1 MLSHDLDSHSHDYH
15 LTNWYDCVTGNDN
28 IVLIGAVVGGVIGA
42 ALLLTVLLLLVCLCV
57 RRLRTHQV
65 DLSKQGKTRNDME
78 LGHII
83 PHVEPQ
89 IGSDQYRAVFSYQP
103 QTLGSGQVLTLE
115 QGNSM
120 MLSHVLI
127 TDDLVLEKGEWVT
140 LLEAPY
146 GGDWWRGQATAS
158 EGWFPKSHV
167 EYVDRKAERKMAEE
181 GWLACITSAVLRTG
195 WLYVFLP
202 QIISS

>member
-1 MLSHDLDSHSHDYH
+1 
-15 LTNWYDCVTGNDN
+15 
-28 IVLIGAVVGGVIGA
+28 
-42 ALLLTVLLLLVCLCV
+42 
-57 RRLRTHQV
+57 
-65 DLSKQGKTRNDME
+65 ME

-103 QTLGSGQVLTLE
+103 QTPGS
-115 QGNSM
+115 
-120 MLSHVLI
+120 
-127 TDDLVLEKGEWVT
+127 DDLALEKGEWVT

-146 GGDWWRGQATAS
+146 GGDWWRGQATAG